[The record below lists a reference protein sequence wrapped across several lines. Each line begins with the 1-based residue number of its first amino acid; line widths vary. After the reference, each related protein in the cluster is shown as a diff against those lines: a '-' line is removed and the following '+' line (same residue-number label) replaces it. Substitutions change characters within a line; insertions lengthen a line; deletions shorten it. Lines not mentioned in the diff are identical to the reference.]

1 MVEKEQDFFLEYNT
15 LFEVSVMR
23 KLIAFCVFMALML
36 SVNSP
41 ADASVTITD
50 MVDSADSQA
59 NTYFSSTP
67 TDDDSTQPSPTD
79 TYRWWNEDWGWTH
92 TFSPPGP
99 TPSAIISATLE
110 IRAWDVDFP
119 SEVNI
124 ILGSGPSGTNIGFLQ
139 GGDDIWTTS
148 ILPLSSDLFTDLMDG
163 NIDIWM
169 DIDSSN
175 PYNMNMWAVTL
186 ESSKLTVT
194 YAPIPAPGAIIL
206 GGMGIGLVG
215 WLRRRKTL

>member
-1 MVEKEQDFFLEYNT
+1 V
-15 LFEVSVMR
+15 
-23 KLIAFCVFMALML
+23 L
-36 SVNSP
+36 SVCRP
-41 ADASVTITD
+41 AVASITIMD
-50 MVDSADSQA
+50 IVDSSDGQA

-67 TDDDSTQPSPTD
+67 TDTDTARPSSTD

-99 TPSAIISATLE
+99 TPASIISATLE

-119 SEVNI
+119 SEI
-124 ILGSGPSGTNIGFLQ
+124 DIMLGGGPGGNNIGSLQ
-139 GGDDIWTTS
+139 GGDDIWTTTT
-148 ILPLSSDLFTDLMDG
+148 LTLTSDLFADLLDG

-175 PYNMNMWAVTL
+175 TLNMDMWAVTL

-194 YAPIPAPGAIIL
+194 YAPIPAPGAIV
-206 GGMGIGLVG
+206 MGCIGAGLVG
-215 WLRRRKTL
+215 WLRRRKIL

>member
-1 MVEKEQDFFLEYNT
+1 
-15 LFEVSVMR
+15 MR
-23 KLIAFCVFMALML
+23 NLITICAVILLVL
-36 SVNSP
+36 SVSRP
-41 ADASVTITD
+41 AEASITTMD
-50 MVDSADSQA
+50 MVDSSDGQA

-67 TDDDSTQPSPTD
+67 TDTDSARPSSTD

-99 TPSAIISATLE
+99 TPGSIISATLE

-119 SEVNI
+119 SEI
-124 ILGSGPSGTNIGFLQ
+124 DIMFGSGSGGSNIGNLQ
-139 GGDDIWTTS
+139 GGDDMWTTT
-148 ILPLSSDLFTDLMDG
+148 ILTLTSDLYADLMDG

-169 DIDSSN
+169 DIDSAN
-175 PYNMNMWAVTL
+175 TLNMDMWAVTL

-194 YAPIPAPGAIIL
+194 YSPIPAPGAIVL
-206 GGMGIGLVG
+206 SCFGAGLVG

>member
-1 MVEKEQDFFLEYNT
+1 VKKKCITIL
-15 LFEVSVMR
+15 
-23 KLIAFCVFMALML
+23 VFIALML

-41 ADASVTITD
+41 ADASITIMD

-59 NTYFSSTP
+59 NTYFGSTP
-67 TDDDSTQPSPTD
+67 IDTDSTRPSPTD

-99 TPSAIISATLE
+99 TPSEIISATLE

-119 SEVNI
+119 SEINI
-124 ILGSGPSGTNIGFLQ
+124 IFGSGSSGTNIGTLQ

-148 ILPLSSDLFTDLMDG
+148 ILSLSSDLFTDLKDG

-175 PYNMNMWAVTL
+175 TFNMDMWAVTL

-194 YAPIPAPGAIIL
+194 YNPIPAPGAVLLSSI
-206 GGMGIGLVG
+206 GVGLVG
-215 WLRRRKTL
+215 WFRRRNTMYKSVNKT

>member
-1 MVEKEQDFFLEYNT
+1 
-15 LFEVSVMR
+15 MR
-23 KLIAFCVFMALML
+23 KLIVICAFVAMML

-41 ADASVTITD
+41 ADASVTIMD

-67 TDDDSTQPSPTD
+67 IDTDSARPSSTD

-119 SEVNI
+119 SEINI
-124 ILGSGPSGTNIGFLQ
+124 IFGSGPSGTNIGTLQ

-175 PYNMNMWAVTL
+175 TLNMDMWAVTL

-194 YAPIPAPGAIIL
+194 YNPIPAPGAILLSSI
-206 GGMGIGLVG
+206 GVGIVG
-215 WLRRRKTL
+215 WFRRRKTLYK

>member
-1 MVEKEQDFFLEYNT
+1 MKKKCITIL
-15 LFEVSVMR
+15 
-23 KLIAFCVFMALML
+23 VFIALML

-41 ADASVTITD
+41 ADASITIMD
-50 MVDSADSQA
+50 MVNSADSQP
-59 NTYFSSTP
+59 NTYFGSTP
-67 TDDDSTQPSPTD
+67 IDTDSTRPSPTD

-99 TPSAIISATLE
+99 IPSEIISATLE

-119 SEVNI
+119 SEINI
-124 ILGSGPSGTNIGFLQ
+124 TFGSGPSGTNIGTLQ

-148 ILPLSSDLFTDLMDG
+148 ILSLSSDLFTDLKDG
-163 NIDIWM
+163 DIDIWM

-175 PYNMNMWAVTL
+175 TLNMDMWAVTL

-194 YAPIPAPGAIIL
+194 YNPIPAPGAVLLSSI
-206 GGMGIGLVG
+206 GVGLVG
-215 WLRRRKTL
+215 WFRRRNTL

>member
-1 MVEKEQDFFLEYNT
+1 VKKKCITILVFIA
-15 LFEVSVMR
+15 
-23 KLIAFCVFMALML
+23 LIV

-41 ADASVTITD
+41 ADASITIMD

-59 NTYFSSTP
+59 NTYFGSTP
-67 TDDDSTQPSPTD
+67 IDIDSTRPSSTD

-99 TPSAIISATLE
+99 TPSEIISATLE

-119 SEVNI
+119 SEINI
-124 ILGSGPSGTNIGFLQ
+124 IFGSGSSSTNIGTLL

-148 ILPLSSDLFTDLMDG
+148 ILSLSSYLFTDLIDG

-175 PYNMNMWAVTL
+175 TFNMDMWAVTL

-194 YAPIPAPGAIIL
+194 YNQIPAPGAILLSSI
-206 GGMGIGLVG
+206 GVGIVG
-215 WLRRRKTL
+215 WFRRNTLYK